1 MLLRF
6 GAEVGHLH
14 QISPRAKAI
23 VSSYGLDRSGLED
36 RYHRLASHKSVIFLS
51 QPDNKLHQISADM
64 SFLRDFDRCETLKG
78 LASPVL

>member
-36 RYHRLASHKSVIFLS
+36 RYHRLASRYIAFAAAPICGH
-51 QPDNKLHQISADM
+51 
-64 SFLRDFDRCETLKG
+64 DRGPQLVVMR
-78 LASPVL
+78 SP